1 MIHATLN
8 AQHLEIQCTGLQA
21 AGIELSRSFAC
32 ILNAS
37 HVYVLRGANGVG
49 KSTLLRAIANAMPGQ
64 AVLFKPEYGLRD
76 DMLVDQHV
84 RMVLRHLHVPP
95 EQLENLLTQVGLM
108 DWQFERIGTLSS
120 GQRARLG
127 LCTLLARQFKVWLL
141 DEPLNALDA
150 EGTRMLAHALQAH
163 LQAGGWVYM
172 ASHIDPQLM
181 LQHMPGVVVH
191 QHEIALGVLNTG
203 ADSRQLSGPVI
214 SDRNVPAAPLR
225 VAPLSA
231 LMNREWLV
239 LWANPQAV
247 LWGALFHWMVL
258 SFFGIGLGKP
268 SIEFAQVAVWVS
280 ALLAVLLGA
289 KDWFSEDHRVG
300 WLRLLANIHTTN
312 IGVYWLLRVLCTALA
327 QILVLVPVTGLLALQ
342 FGLTG
347 QQAMQLMLGLVA
359 GVWAMAPLL
368 GVIALLVMLTRGGAV
383 LVYLIALPL
392 LVPVLIFGL
401 EASRA
406 ADFGRSASAPLAV
419 MFSMGLLACLV
430 GPALSRRLIQLIQ
443 E

>member
-1 MIHATLN
+1 MIHTTLN
-8 AQHLEIQCTGLQA
+8 AKQLEIQCTGLRA
-21 AGIELSRSFAC
+21 AGIELSTSFAC
-32 ILNAS
+32 VLNAG

-49 KSTLLRAIANAMPGQ
+49 KSTLLRAIANAMPGE

-84 RMVLRHLHVPP
+84 RMVLRHLHVASNR
-95 EQLENLLTQVGLM
+95 LETLLAQVGLS

-127 LCTLLARQFKVWLL
+127 LCTLLAGQFKVWLL
-141 DEPLNALDA
+141 DEPLNALDS
-150 EGTRMLAHALQAH
+150 EGSRMLAQALRAH
-163 LQAGGWVYM
+163 LHAGGWVYM

-181 LQHMPGVVVH
+181 LQHMPGVVVN
-191 QHEIALGVLNTG
+191 QHELALGVLNTVV
-203 ADSRQLSGPVI
+203 DSKEFSGFAN
-214 SDRNVPAAPLR
+214 SGETAPATPSR
-225 VAPLSA
+225 SAPLSA

-239 LWANPQAV
+239 LWANPQTV

-268 SIEFAQVAVWVS
+268 GIEFAQVAVWVS

-300 WLRLLANIHTTN
+300 WLRLLAHSHPNN
-312 IGVYWLLRVLCTALA
+312 LGMYWLLRVLCTALA
-327 QILVLVPVTGLLALQ
+327 QAVALVPVTGLLALQ
-342 FGLTG
+342 FGLNG
-347 QQAMQLMLGLVA
+347 AQAVQLMLGLVA

-392 LVPVLIFGL
+392 LIPVLVFGL

-406 ADFGRSASAPLAV
+406 ADFGRSAFAPLAV

>member
-1 MIHATLN
+1 MIQAKLN
-8 AQHLEIQCTGLQA
+8 APHLEIQCTGLQA
-21 AGIELSRSFAC
+21 SGIELSKSFTC
-32 ILNAS
+32 ILIAG
-37 HVYVLRGANGVG
+37 HLHVLRGANGVG
-49 KSTLLRAIANAMPGQ
+49 KSTLLRAIANEMAGQ

-84 RMVLRHLHVPP
+84 RIVLKHLHV
-95 EQLENLLTQVGLM
+95 EQTRLEALLAQVGLS

-127 LCTLLARQFKVWLL
+127 LCTLLAGQFKVWLL
-141 DEPLNALDA
+141 DEPLNALDI
-150 EGTRMLAHALQAH
+150 EGSQVLAQALWGH
-163 LQAGGWVYM
+163 LHAGGWVYM
-172 ASHIDPQLM
+172 ASHIDPQHM
-181 LQHMPGVVVH
+181 LLHMPDVVVH
-191 QHEIALGVLNTG
+191 QHELALGVLKT
-203 ADSRQLSGPVI
+203 DSVTQVI
-214 SDRNVPAAPLR
+214 PASFASSEVAVPKSVPL
-225 VAPLSA
+225 VA
-231 LMNREWLV
+231 LMNREWVV

-300 WLRLLANIHTTN
+300 WLRFLVHIHPHNTAL
-312 IGVYWLLRVLCTALA
+312 YWVLRVLCTALA
-327 QILVLVPVTGLLALQ
+327 QAVVLVPVTGLLALQ
-342 FGLTG
+342 FGMNG
-347 QQAMQLMLGLVA
+347 PQAAQLMVALVA

-368 GVIALLVMLTRGGAV
+368 GLIALLVMLTRGGAV
-383 LVYLIALPL
+383 LVYLLALPL

-406 ADFGRSASAPLAV
+406 ADLGRSAFAPLAV
-419 MFSMGLLACLV
+419 MFTMGLLACLV

>member
-1 MIHATLN
+1 MFFVLVRN
-8 AQHLEIQCTGLQA
+8 LRMAQANIQLIEALRETA
-21 AGIELSRSFAC
+21 ARLRNGAAYAWGNHGAC
-32 ILNAS
+32 NC
-37 HVYVLRGANGVG
+37 GN
-49 KSTLLRAIANAMPGQ
+49 
-64 AVLFKPEYGLRD
+64 
-76 DMLVDQHV
+76 
-84 RMVLRHLHVPP
+84 
-95 EQLENLLTQVGLM
+95 LTQVVTKLTKEEILAYAHTGIGEWTELAEDYCGVTNAPAGLLISKL
-108 DWQFERIGTLSS
+108 QEIGLTPSDIHNLEYLEDK
-120 GQRARLG
+120 A
-127 LCTLLARQFKVWLL
+127 V
-141 DEPLNALDA
+141 
-150 EGTRMLAHALQAH
+150 LQ
-163 LQAGGWVYM
+163 
-172 ASHIDPQLM
+172 QL
-181 LQHMPGVVVH
+181 PGVLVNVD
-191 QHEIALGVLNTG
+191 VLAQG
-203 ADSRQLSGPVI
+203 QLRGDAASRQPVSPAKPCLSLEPTA
-214 SDRNVPAAPLR
+214 NVP
-225 VAPLSA
+225 VGA
-231 LMNREWLV
+231 LIKRDWAV
-239 LWANPQAV
+239 LWGNPQAV

-300 WLRLLANIHTTN
+300 WLRLLANIHPTN

-392 LVPVLIFGL
+392 MVPVLIFGL